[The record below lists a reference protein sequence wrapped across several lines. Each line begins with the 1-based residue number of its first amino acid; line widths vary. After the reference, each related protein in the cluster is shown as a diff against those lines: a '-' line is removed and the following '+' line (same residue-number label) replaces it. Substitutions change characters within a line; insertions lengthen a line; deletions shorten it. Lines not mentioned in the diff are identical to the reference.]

1 MNGTKS
7 AFTAYSTHGQ
17 LKARGIILAGEFWA
31 RLILA
36 AAYLG
41 RESLRKN
48 VLKRC
53 FQFADV

>member
-17 LKARGIILAGEFWA
+17 LKARLILAGEFWA
-31 RLILA
+31 GLILA

-48 VLKRC
+48 VLERC
-53 FQFADV
+53 FPLADV

>member
-17 LKARGIILAGEFWA
+17 LKARLILAGKFWA
-31 RLILA
+31 GLILA
-36 AAYLG
+36 APYLG

-48 VLKRC
+48 ALKRC
-53 FQFADV
+53 FRLADV

>member
-17 LKARGIILAGEFWA
+17 LKARLILAGEFWA

-41 RESLRKN
+41 RQSLRKN